1 MMKKLPDSELMV
13 MQAIWKCEQPVLR
26 VQIDEILQEIHP
38 IAPTTLLTLLTRSET
53 KGFIRIEKTDKAAK
67 YYPLIAEETYLAQE
81 SKNFIQKLFNG
92 NMSAFATALCDSGI
106 SKEDLLELKKILER
120 SE

>member
-1 MMKKLPDSELMV
+1 MKKLPDSELMV
-13 MQAIWKCEQPVLR
+13 MQAIWKCDAPVLR

-38 IAPTTLLTLLTRSET
+38 IAPTTLLTLLTRLEN

-67 YYPLIAEETYLAQE
+67 YYPLIEEDEYLAEE

-92 NMSAFATALCDSGI
+92 NMSVFANALCDSGI
-106 SKEDLLELKKILER
+106 SKEDLQELSKLLER